1 MRSGFEQHGRK
12 RKEAHES
19 ADKSWKELVVQIAA
33 VDPLKWFDRL
43 TMSGSGDVCRG
54 GSRSLSHKGCVFSD
68 VGETG

>member
-43 TMSGSGDVCRG
+43 TMSGSARASRG
-54 GSRSLSHKGCVFSD
+54 GWAPVC
-68 VGETG
+68 TGATEGDALN